1 MPTSESP
8 NSSPSSTTTATVL
21 DVQGGTLELSD
32 GSVRSIQSWEN
43 LRALADEK
51 LKKEDRWLTKSQ
63 KEDLRKL
70 TQNYIKRDQKA
81 LKQAQIEAANTLL
94 PFVMAD
100 TVAMA
105 IRANDGS
112 ILEDIE
118 FLYEIMRDDSLDK
131 NTRMRARKERAD
143 LILQSL
149 KLSGIITE
157 KDRSVSFDEDED
169 GNRSARARVSDRA
182 ISVADGFLES
192 LDADLD
198 ESQLPVRVSDESVI
212 ETGTGATN
220 ASDSTST

>member
-1 MPTSESP
+1 MPTSENT
-8 NSSPSSTTTATVL
+8 NSSPASTASAGVL
-21 DVQGGTLELSD
+21 DVQGGTIELSD
-32 GSVRSIQSWEN
+32 GSVRSIQNWEN
-43 LRALADEK
+43 IRALADEK
-51 LKKEDRWLTKSQ
+51 LKKEDRLLTRSQ

-70 TQNYIKRDQKA
+70 TQHYIKRDQKA
-81 LKQAQIEAANTLL
+81 LKLAQIEAANTLL

-105 IRANDGS
+105 VRANDGS
-112 ILEDIE
+112 ILEDIG
-118 FLYEIMRDDSLDK
+118 FLYEIMRDESLDK
-131 NTRMRARKERAD
+131 TVRMRARKERAD

-198 ESQLPVRVSDESVI
+198 ESQLPVRISDESVI
-212 ETGTGATN
+212 ETGTGA
-220 ASDSTST
+220 